1 MSKLKT
7 NINEVDGDGNT
18 ALTSLFLYWG
28 GPRSSAGAMAR
39 ASESTKQQFE
49 RKYANLN
56 SKLQKLTLLLQN
68 PDVDTRIQNK
78 KGKTAKMLIQ
88 ERKKYD
94 LTFMRKNKWDK
105 KKFRNKIIEK
115 YKQIVKTLYTFRR
128 NREQIAR
135 LVVNRIFNDMNYG
148 PGVAR
153 HIADKVTKDRFTK
166 IIQLKF

>member
-1 MSKLKT
+1 MSKLKK

-18 ALTSLFLYWG
+18 ALTSLFLNWDG
-28 GPRSSAGAMAR
+28 ARSWAGAMAR
-39 ASESTKQQFE
+39 ATESTKQKFE

-56 SKLQKLTLLLQN
+56 SKLQKLTLLLQS
-68 PDVDTRIQNK
+68 PDVDTQIKNK
-78 KGKTAKMLIQ
+78 EGKTAEMLIQ

-115 YKQIVKTLYTFRR
+115 YKQIVNTLYTFRR
-128 NREQIAR
+128 DREQIAR
-135 LVVNRIFNDMNYG
+135 LVVNRIFNDKNYG

-153 HIADKVTKDRFTK
+153 HIGDKVTKDRLTK
-166 IIQLKF
+166 NVQLKF